1 MSKVVLTF
9 GLIAGAIVAAL
20 MWLSQPLMGDGTI
33 SFENGMLVG
42 YATMIIALSLVFVGV
57 KSYRDNYNNG
67 TLTFGKGFQV
77 GILIALVASF
87 IYAVSWEAYLTT
99 LEGDFMEQYST
110 QYIEQME
117 ADGAS
122 AEEVEEMKVEMTSM
136 SEMYK
141 NPLIRFGMTLM
152 EIVPVG
158 LLITL
163 ISAFILKQNE
173 PPRMRDAA

>member
-20 MWLSQPLMGDGTI
+20 MWLSQPLMGNGTI

-77 GILIALVASF
+77 GILIAIVASF
-87 IYAVSWEAYLTT
+87 VYAVSWEAYLTT
-99 LEGDFMEQYST
+99 LDGDFMEQYST
-110 QYIEQME
+110 QYIKQME
-117 ADGAS
+117 RDGATAS
-122 AEEVEEMKVEMTSM
+122 EIEEMRVEMTSM
-136 SEMYK
+136 SDMYK

-158 LLITL
+158 LVIALL
-163 ISAFILKQNE
+163 SAVILKRGQKSVV
-173 PPRMRDAA
+173 A